1 VKHDETKVTVPF
13 IDQLAGLGLHTY
25 TLLASRTSR
34 YVVRGEQQFE
44 EAWAKGQPII
54 WAAWHGMTMMGL
66 CYFFRFYGDHRY
78 VEIVSAERRGH
89 RLATWFRLLGIE
101 PYFVDHYSTSLSQ
114 ARGVVHF
121 VRAVK
126 QGASTFISPD
136 GPDGPAYVVKPGVVY
151 IAQKT
156 GARLLP
162 SAAFTATKY
171 TLKRWD
177 RYSVPLPFSRIAI
190 VVGEPVP
197 APRDGDPEAIAQTLT
212 EAMHQATA
220 DAEQLYYG
228 RT

>member
-1 VKHDETKVTVPF
+1 VTVPF

-25 TLLASRTSR
+25 TLLVSRTSR
-34 YVVRGEQQFE
+34 YVVRGKEQFE
-44 EAWAKGQPII
+44 EAWAEGQPVI

-66 CYFFRFYGDHRY
+66 CYFSRFFGNHRY
-78 VEIVSAERRGH
+78 AEIVSADRRGNT
-89 RLATWFRLLGIE
+89 LATWFRLLGIK
-101 PYFVDHYSTSLSQ
+101 PYFVAHYSTSLSQ

-126 QGASTFISPD
+126 GGASTFVNPD
-136 GPDGPAYVVKPGVVY
+136 GPDGPPYVVKPGAVY
-151 IAQKT
+151 IAKKT

-197 APRDGDPEAIAQTLT
+197 ALPDGNPEVIAQTLT

-220 DAEQLYYG
+220 DAERLYYD
-228 RT
+228 RI

>member
-1 VKHDETKVTVPF
+1 MTVPL
-13 IDQLAGLGLHTY
+13 IDQLAGLGLHIY
-25 TLLASRTSR
+25 ALLVSRTSR
-34 YVVRGEQQFE
+34 YVVRGKEHFE
-44 EAWAKGQPII
+44 EAWAEGQPVI

-66 CYFFRFYGDHRY
+66 GYFFRFYGDHHY
-78 VEIVSAERRGH
+78 VEIVSADRRG
-89 RLATWFRLLGIE
+89 RRVATWFRLLGIE

-126 QGASTFISPD
+126 RGASTFINPD
-136 GPDGPAYVVKPGVVY
+136 GPDGPPYVVKPGVVY

-177 RYSVPLPFSRIAI
+177 HYSAPLPFSRIAI

-197 APRDGDPEAIAQTLT
+197 APSDGNPEVIAQALA

-220 DAEQLYYG
+220 DAERLYYS
-228 RT
+228 RI

>member
-1 VKHDETKVTVPF
+1 VVEEAKVTVPF
-13 IDQLAGLGLHTY
+13 GDRLAGLGLYTY
-25 TLLASRTSR
+25 ALLVSHTSR
-34 YVVRGEQQFE
+34 YVVRRKAHFE
-44 EAWAKGQPII
+44 EAWAEGQPVIF
-54 WAAWHGMTMMGL
+54 AAWHGMTMMGL

-78 VEIVSAERRGH
+78 AALVPADQRGNT
-89 RLATWFRLLGIE
+89 LSTWFRLLSVA
-101 PYFVDHYSTSLSQ
+101 PYSVDHYSTSLSQ

-126 QGASTFISPD
+126 RGANALINPD
-136 GPDGPAYVVKPGVVY
+136 GPDGPPYVVKPGVVY

-162 SAAFTATKY
+162 GAAFTATKY

-197 APRDGDPEAIAQTLT
+197 APRDGDPEIIAQTLT
-212 EAMHQATA
+212 EAMHQAAA
-220 DAEQLYYG
+220 DAERLYYG
-228 RT
+228 RI

>member
-1 VKHDETKVTVPF
+1 MTALFVDR
-13 IDQLAGLGLHTY
+13 LAGLGLHTY
-25 TLLASRTSR
+25 SLLVSRTSR
-34 YVVRGEQQFE
+34 YVVRGKGLLEK
-44 EAWAKGQPII
+44 AWTEGQPVIL
-54 WAAWHGMTMMGL
+54 AAWHGMTMMGR
-66 CYFFRFYGDHRY
+66 CYFFRFSSSHRY
-78 VEIVSAERRGH
+78 VGLVPADRRGNT
-89 RLATWFRLLGIE
+89 LATWSRLLGIE
-101 PYFVDHYSTSLSQ
+101 PYSVDHYSTSLSQ

-126 QGASTFISPD
+126 RGANALINPD
-136 GPDGPAYVVKPGVVY
+136 GPDGPPYVVKPGVVY

-162 SAAFTATKY
+162 VAAFTATKY

-220 DAEQLYYG
+220 DAERLYYG
-228 RT
+228 RI